1 MESAVED
8 VQGSLSRYVEK
19 KTKKRNRRKRKKSK
33 RKMGV
38 KKRKMKMKKR
48 KNTKGTRLTLLH
60 GVRYAVPTSGFERA
74 ILMFEVSNALSVL
87 DCATTLVADFG

>member
-19 KTKKRNRRKRKKSK
+19 KTKKRNRR
-33 RKMGV
+33 
-38 KKRKMKMKKR
+38 KR